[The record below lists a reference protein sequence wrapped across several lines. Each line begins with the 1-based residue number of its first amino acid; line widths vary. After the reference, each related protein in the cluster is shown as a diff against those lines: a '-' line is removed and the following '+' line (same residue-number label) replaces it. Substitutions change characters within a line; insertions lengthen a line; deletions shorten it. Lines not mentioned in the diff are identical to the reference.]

1 MMSTEAHLPVRET
14 TCSGSYC
21 VVALS
26 NFFWEKEQEQGCTHQ
41 QVRRDWMNDGPCMA
55 SGVIEYRYIY
65 MAICMGQRGAQGQT
79 DRQEREEIDKQLDI
93 DR

>member
-1 MMSTEAHLPVRET
+1 MHTST
-14 TCSGSYC
+14 G
-21 VVALS
+21 
-26 NFFWEKEQEQGCTHQ
+26 EKRLDERWAMHGKWCDRIQ
-41 QVRRDWMNDGPCMA
+41 
-55 SGVIEYRYIY
+55 YIY